1 MVKNQSNIEAA
12 QRQEEETMKTINSVV
27 EKTGEKNNQLGYTV
41 GLTKVE
47 ERKLKRQQET
57 LRNIE
62 MMTQAVKKNAPTLG
76 IAKQEKQKNLNHTSG
91 YVDQS

>member
-1 MVKNQSNIEAA
+1 
-12 QRQEEETMKTINSVV
+12 
-27 EKTGEKNNQLGYTV
+27 
-41 GLTKVE
+41 
-47 ERKLKRQQET
+47 
-57 LRNIE
+57 